1 MRVNKEII
9 KGVFWG
15 VLVCILISMCTSCK
29 HTEYITVPEVH
40 TEYISKTDSF
50 LVRDSIYLRDSIFSY
65 VQGDTIFLNK
75 YQTKYVEK
83 IRWEVRTD
91 TLVKRDSIP
100 YPVAHEVV
108 KTKTDYRGWY
118 VASLLAIPIVL
129 WLRRKLKVLFM

>member
-9 KGVFWG
+9 KGLFWG
-15 VLVCILISMCTSCK
+15 VLACVLISMCTSCK

-83 IRWEVRTD
+83 VRWEIRTD

-100 YPVAHEVV
+100 YPVVHEVV

>member
-9 KGVFWG
+9 KGLFWG
-15 VLVCILISMCTSCK
+15 VLACVLISMCTSCK

-83 IRWEVRTD
+83 VRWEVRND

-100 YPVAHEVV
+100 YPVVQEVV